1 MLPLPLTLRAW
12 AAACALI
19 VVVRAQPVLPAD
31 PVSLESLTAFRAAAS
46 GWSVAGGLAGDPRTA
61 DALEPAP
68 GAGILVGARAAGPLL
83 TGWDHGDLQLEFD
96 YLLPA
101 GSEPQVLLQGRYA
114 LPLSAAG
121 LTQHGKAAS
130 AAVRAPGLW
139 QRLQV
144 DFKAPVYDASQAR
157 VIPAR
162 FTKVVLN
169 GFTVL
174 ENVELMK
181 ADARA
186 VVPGEG
192 ATGPLAFVTA
202 GGPVAIR
209 NLAFK
214 RFSAEP
220 VTVGDLRYRLY
231 AGNFATVGSYDN
243 ETPKAEGVP
252 TRFAHGAVE
261 KSGRFALVFT
271 GAITVPRAGNYR
283 FAIESRG
290 PSRLLIDG
298 QPVVTPIDR
307 GGSQPGVITLAAGRH
322 EFRADLVHPVT
333 NPPQFDVSAEGPG
346 VAPQS
351 LTAVPANARP
361 PAPPKVL
368 AVEPVDRVVLQRGFV
383 PFEPR
388 KRLYAA
394 AIGTPAGV
402 HYAYDFE
409 TGSILHAWRGSFA
422 NTVDMW
428 DGRGNDQL
436 VRPTGP
442 VVTFDGKPT
451 VGLLE
456 YPRTS
461 GWPDRPED
469 LWVSRGYTLEANG
482 QPVFNAELAA
492 LRITDRIAPTADGRG
507 LTRSMQ
513 IKGSLPSWSAWV
525 LLAESDRITP
535 RAGGWIIGDRAWY
548 VDWPADAVHK
558 PIIRTI
564 NGRQQLAIPLA
575 PSTLEAPINYSLVW

>member
-31 PVSLESLTAFRAAAS
+31 PVSLESLAAFRPSAS
-46 GWSVAGGLAGDPRTA
+46 GWSVAGDIAGDPRTA
-61 DALEPAP
+61 AVLETSAGTGVLVAARDAA
-68 GAGILVGARAAGPLL
+68 PLL
-83 TGWDHGDLQLEFD
+83 TSWDHGDMQLEFE
-96 YLLPA
+96 YLFPV
-101 GSEPQVLLQGRYA
+101 GSEPVVLLQGRYA

-121 LTQHGKAAS
+121 LAPHGS

-139 QRLQV
+139 QRV
-144 DFKAPVYDASQAR
+144 RIDFKAPRFGGNAVKTS
-157 VIPAR
+157 PAR
-162 FTKVVLN
+162 LTNVTLN
-169 GFTVL
+169 GFTVIDGL
-174 ENVELMK
+174 DL
-181 ADARA
+181 AGPDAGALAR
-186 VVPGEG
+186 GESV
-192 ATGPLAFVTA
+192 AGPLAFVATR
-202 GGPVAIR
+202 GPIAIR
-209 NLAFK
+209 NLAVK
-214 RFSAEP
+214 RFSSEP

-243 ETPKAEGVP
+243 ETPKSEGVP

-307 GGSQPGVITLAAGRH
+307 GGSQPGVITLTAGRH

-333 NPPQFDVSAEGPG
+333 NPPQFDVSVEGPG

-368 AVEPVDRVVLQRGFV
+368 AVEPGERVVLQRGFV

-451 VGLLE
+451 IGLLE

-492 LRITDRIAPTADGRG
+492 LRVTDRIAPTVDGRG
-507 LTRSMQ
+507 LTRSLQ

-575 PSTLEAPINYSLVW
+575 GSTLEAPINYSLVW